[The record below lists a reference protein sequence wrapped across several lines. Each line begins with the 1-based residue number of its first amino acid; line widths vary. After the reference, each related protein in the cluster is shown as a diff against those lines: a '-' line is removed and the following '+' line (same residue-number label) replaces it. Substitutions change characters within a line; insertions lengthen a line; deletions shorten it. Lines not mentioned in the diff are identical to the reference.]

1 MGSRFPNDAGVLA
14 IDLAKT
20 GFQVCA
26 AASTGGAPSNRKF
39 SRRKLEKFPGAH
51 APCPVAMEAC
61 STAHAGDASRRP
73 RAAMSVRSRRS
84 T

>member
-1 MGSRFPNDAGVLA
+1 MKTRFPDDAGILA

-26 AASTGGAPSNRKF
+26 AASTGGAQSNRKF

-51 APCPVAMEAC
+51 APCLIAMEAC
-61 STAHAGDASRRP
+61 STAHAGDASRWP
-73 RAAMSVRSRRS
+73 QATMSVRSRRS